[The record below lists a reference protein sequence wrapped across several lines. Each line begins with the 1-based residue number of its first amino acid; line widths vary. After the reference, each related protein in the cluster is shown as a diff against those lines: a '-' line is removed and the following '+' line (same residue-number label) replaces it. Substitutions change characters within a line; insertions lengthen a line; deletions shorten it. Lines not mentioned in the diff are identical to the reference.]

1 MVNGMGAGNICDKLQ
16 GEIVASSLCV
26 CTYICVCSRQVDI
39 GRQNERQSWPSGTTQ
54 NATTTTKQAT
64 KKKQHKERT
73 LARESRRELKTT
85 EREAERG
92 ALSLFT
98 HATNGI

>member
-16 GEIVASSLCV
+16 GEIVASSVCV

-54 NATTTTKQAT
+54 NATTTKQAT

-85 EREAERG
+85 ERERG

>member
-1 MVNGMGAGNICDKLQ
+1 MGAGNICDKLQ

-26 CTYICVCSRQVDI
+26 CTYVCVCSRQVDI

-73 LARESRRELKTT
+73 LARESRREPQ
-85 EREAERG
+85 REAKRESG